1 MKMKKMMFLMLV
13 FLWGLSAGMNAQ
25 VTIGSS
31 SEPAKSAVLD
41 LNTGGSHDKG
51 LLLPRLDLASATD
64 ISKLSAAPE
73 IGLMVYAT
81 GDKTTP
87 GDKKGLKEGVYSWD
101 GVKWATGGSSVGI
114 PVTGITVNPTG
125 IIFPATDS
133 PTRTLAASVLPTCA
147 NQAVTWESANPA
159 IATVDENT
167 GVVTPVSQGTTTITA
182 TSVDNESKTASSLIT
197 VDPVDPV
204 TGITLDPTSWS
215 LLAENETK
223 QLTATIIPSW
233 ADNQAITWSSDYPN
247 IAEVDGNGLVTAK
260 AFGTATI
267 TATTVD
273 GGKTATCAVEVMN
286 HVASINLEPT
296 SIRFN
301 STADAPVQ
309 LAAQILP
316 ITATNQNKTWNSS
329 NNNVATVDQNGLVT
343 VVGLGK
349 ANITVT
355 SVDGSKS
362 ATCQIT
368 CYVPVAGVSIS
379 PNSIT
384 VSQKSTQKTVTP
396 IVAPSNA
403 YNKNVT
409 WYSDDETVCT
419 VGVLAPMSSIGV
431 RFVGPGQTTIRVV
444 TEDGGYTD
452 QAIVYSEGVMYAPND
467 GTAWYFQQN
476 SGDFNS
482 VSCPSAFPIAKS
494 WAQFNASGITAATV
508 QLYYPT
514 PLYVYDSVTSGYGYH
529 TLSTAGVWT
538 GTANTRITNHKMCAD
553 R

>member
-1 MKMKKMMFLMLV
+1 MFLMPV
-13 FLWGLSAGMNAQ
+13 FLWSLSAGMNAQ

-51 LLLPRLDLASATD
+51 LLLPRLDLATATD
-64 ISKLSAAPE
+64 VSTLSAAPE

-87 GDKKGLKEGVYSWD
+87 GDKLGLKEGVYSWD
-101 GVKWATGGSSVGI
+101 GVKWSSGGGSSVSI

-133 PTRTLAASVLPTCA
+133 PTRTLAATVLPVCA

-167 GVVTPVSQGTTTITA
+167 GVVTPVSQGTTMITA
-182 TSVDNESKTASSLIT
+182 TSVDNGAKTASSTIT

-215 LLAENETK
+215 FLAENETK
-223 QLTATIIPSW
+223 QLTATVIPSW
-233 ADNQAITWSSDYPN
+233 ADNQAINWSSDYPN

-273 GGKTATCAVEVMN
+273 GGKTATCAVEVMT

-296 SIRFN
+296 SIQFY

-343 VVGLGK
+343 VVGLGT

-368 CYVPVAGVSIS
+368 CYVPVDGVSIS
-379 PNSIT
+379 PNPIT
-384 VSQKSTQKTVTP
+384 VSPKTKTVYVNPNVT
-396 IVAPSNA
+396 PSNA

-419 VGVLAPMSSIGV
+419 VGVVAPGTSIGV
-431 RFVGPGQTTIRVV
+431 KFVGPGQTTIRVV
-444 TEDGGYTD
+444 SEDGGKTD
-452 QAIVYSEGVMYAPND
+452 QVIVNSGGVMYAPND
-467 GTAWYFQQN
+467 GTAWYFQEN
-476 SGDFNS
+476 SGAYES
-482 VSCPSAFPIAKS
+482 VSCPSAFPVAKS
-494 WAQFNASGITAATV
+494 WTQFNASGITVAMV
-508 QLYYPT
+508 QAEYNT
-514 PLYVYDSVTSGYGYH
+514 SGSLYVYDSTTSCYGYH
-529 TLSTAGVWT
+529 RLTAGVWSSDS
-538 GTANTRITNHKMCAD
+538 NCRSTNHKMCAD